1 LSLSQSLNRDLDKK
15 PFFLM
20 KPYVCIHGHFYQPP
34 RENPWLG
41 EVEIQDSAYPFHDW
55 NERISA
61 ECYAPNSAARIL
73 DDKKNIINI
82 LNNYTKLSFN
92 FGPTLLSWVEKHE
105 PEIYAAILEADKQS
119 QKRFSG
125 HGSAIAQAYNHIIMP
140 LANSRDKHT
149 QIFWGIQDFSYRFKR
164 KPEGMWL
171 PETAVDLDTL
181 EIMAQQGIKFT
192 ILSPVQAHR
201 VRKIGNRDWMDV
213 KGGKVDPTRPYTVQL
228 SSGKRI
234 AVFLYDGPISH
245 DIAFGDL
252 LKNGELFAQKLLQ
265 SFSQEQVEAQIVH
278 IATDGESYGHHHRFG
293 DMALAYCLDKIES
306 DRKAS
311 LTVYGEYLER
321 YPPEYEVEIAENSSW
336 SCAHGVERWRND
348 CGCHT
353 GQHPGWTQAWR
364 APLREAMDWLRDQVI
379 PLYEKESAWLVKDPW
394 GMRNEYI
401 HVVLN
406 RSEKNVE
413 SFFSKNFSRN
423 LSQTDETKVLK
434 LLELQRNALFMF
446 TSCGWFFDDI
456 SGIESIQVM
465 KYAGRVIQLARE
477 IDGIDIEPGYLKRIE
492 RASSN
497 KSAFS
502 SGAEIYEQFVKP
514 AVLDLLKIGVHYA
527 VSSLF
532 EDYPET
538 IRIGEYTAQSQS
550 HDIFEFAPQKL
561 TLGKARIRSDV
572 LWEEDLI
579 SYAVLHLGHHNLSGG
594 ARPFTDDH
602 VFSQMESEIKEAF
615 QKGDVPQVVRLMDK
629 HFGDHNYTL
638 WNLLKD
644 KKREIL
650 NQILEST
657 LIEAEASLRQIFEKH
672 YSIMFAL
679 KENNVPLPKAFS
691 TSVEFILN
699 ADFRKLMGEDELDI
713 EGIKKIVDEFKKWTL
728 HPDKTLLGFV
738 TSSKIN
744 KIMAELHANP
754 ENMSLLKT
762 IDNLLEILRDFPL
775 DLNLWKSQNIY
786 FTICKGFLSEMQEK
800 IKSGD
805 PLAQDWI
812 ESMKSIGRHLHVKC
826 L

>member
-1 LSLSQSLNRDLDKK
+1 
-15 PFFLM
+15 M

-73 DDKKNIINI
+73 DDEKSIIDIIN
-82 LNNYTKLSFN
+82 NYAKLSFN
-92 FGPTLLSWVEKHE
+92 FGPTLLSWMEKHE
-105 PEIYAAILEADKQS
+105 PEIYAAVLEADKQS

-125 HGSAIAQAYNHIIMP
+125 HGSAIAQAYNHMIMP
-140 LANSRDKHT
+140 LAHSRDKHT
-149 QIFWGIQDFSYRFKR
+149 QIFWGMQDFSYRFKR

-192 ILSPVQAHR
+192 ILSPVQANR
-201 VRKIGNRDWMDV
+201 VRKIGNRDWIEV
-213 KGGKVDPTRPYTVQL
+213 KGGKVDPKRPYTVQL
-228 SSGKRI
+228 PSGKRI
-234 AVFLYDGPISH
+234 AVFFYDGPISH

-306 DRKAS
+306 DRKES
-311 LTVYGEYLER
+311 LIVYGEYLER

-336 SCAHGVERWRND
+336 SCAHGVERWRSD

-364 APLREAMDWLRDQVI
+364 APLREAMDWLRDQVV
-379 PLYEKESAWLVKDPW
+379 PLYEKEMARLVKDPW

-401 HVVLN
+401 HVVLD
-406 RSEKNVE
+406 RSERNVE
-413 SFFSKNFSRN
+413 SFFSNSFSRN
-423 LSQTDETKVLK
+423 LNQTDKTKALR

-465 KYAGRVIQLARE
+465 KYAGRVIQLARV
-477 IDGIDIEPGYLKRIE
+477 IDGLDLEPGYLERIE

-497 KSAFS
+497 KLAFS
-502 SGAEIYEQFVKP
+502 NGAGIYEQFVKP

-550 HDIFEFAPQKL
+550 RDIFESAPQKL

-638 WNLLKD
+638 WHLLKD

-650 NQILEST
+650 NQVLEST
-657 LIEAEASLRQIFEKH
+657 LIEAEASLRHIFEKH

-691 TSVEFILN
+691 ASVEFILN

-713 EGIKKIVDEFKKWTL
+713 NGIKKIVDEFKKWTL

-754 ENMSLLKT
+754 DNMSLLKT

-786 FTICKGFLSEMQEK
+786 FTLCKGLHSEMQEK
-800 IKSGD
+800 INSGD
-805 PLAQDWI
+805 PLAQDWM
-812 ESMKSIGRHLHVKC
+812 ESMKNIGRHLHVKC

>member
-1 LSLSQSLNRDLDKK
+1 
-15 PFFLM
+15 M
-20 KPYVCIHGHFYQPP
+20 KPHVCIHGHFYQPP

-61 ECYAPNSAARIL
+61 ECYAPNSASRIL
-73 DDKKNIINI
+73 DDEKDIVNIV
-82 LNNYTKLSFN
+82 NNYAKLSFN
-92 FGPTLLSWVEKHE
+92 FGPTLLSWMEKHE

-125 HGSAIAQAYNHIIMP
+125 HGSAIAQAYNHIIMT
-140 LANSRDKHT
+140 LANSQDKHT

-181 EIMAQQGIKFT
+181 EIMAQQGIRFT
-192 ILSPVQAHR
+192 ILSPVQANR
-201 VRKIGNRDWMDV
+201 VRKIRNRGWIEV
-213 KGGKVDPTRPYTVQL
+213 KGGKVDPKRPYSVQL
-228 SSGKRI
+228 PSGKRMT
-234 AVFLYDGPISH
+234 VFFCDGPISN

-265 SFSQEQVEAQIVH
+265 SFSQEQAGAQIVH
-278 IATDGESYGHHHRFG
+278 VATDGESYGHHHRFG
-293 DMALAYCLDKIES
+293 DMALAYCLDEIES

-336 SCAHGVERWRND
+336 SCAHGVERWRSD

-379 PLYEKESAWLVKDPW
+379 PIYGKELAWLVKDPW
-394 GMRNEYI
+394 SVRNEYI
-401 HVVLN
+401 HVVLD

-413 SFFSKNFSRN
+413 SFFSKNFSSN
-423 LSQTDETKVLK
+423 LSQIDKTKVLK

-477 IDGIDIEPGYLKRIE
+477 IDGIDLEPGYLERIE

-502 SGAEIYEQFVKP
+502 NGAEIYEQFVKP

-538 IRIGEYTAQSQS
+538 IRIGEYTAHSQS
-550 HDIFEFAPQKL
+550 HDIFESTPQKL

-615 QKGDVPQVVRLMDK
+615 QKGDIPQVVRLMDK

-638 WNLLKD
+638 WHLLKD
-644 KKREIL
+644 KKRQIL
-650 NQILEST
+650 NQVLEST
-657 LIEAEASLRQIFEKH
+657 LIEAEESLRQIFEKH
-672 YSIMFAL
+672 YSIMYAL
-679 KENNVPLPKAFS
+679 KENNVPLPNAFS

-699 ADFRKLMGEDELDI
+699 ADFRKLLGEDELDI
-713 EGIKKIVDEFKKWTL
+713 DEIKKIVDEFKKWNL

-744 KIMAELHANP
+744 KIMAELQANP
-754 ENMSLLKT
+754 ENMSHLDT

-786 FTICKGFLSEMQEK
+786 FILCKGLYSEMQEK
-800 IKSGD
+800 NKSGD